1 MTDEPLFPLPLEPF
15 EYYMVSDERPGY
27 PMTIPVRFEVSGEI
41 DREAFREALDETV
54 DSNPLLKSVL
64 KKVRGLGLSWQVVD
78 DWRTPIE
85 WNSGEPSLELNIHEQ
100 PGLRVWVREHD
111 LRAEVI
117 CVFHHA
123 CVDGIAVFR
132 FVGDWLAAYARRTAT
147 SDQHVPK
154 DKPLDPFLLR
164 QRAHFP
170 VELPAPIGT
179 GTIVRETLREAYRW
193 LTRPA
198 APLAS
203 PKNGDAAPQDR
214 NALDSLDFIW
224 ADLPADQAQRYRE
237 TATALGVTLNDLLV
251 RDMFLTVRSW
261 NQTHGPN
268 RQGRWLRITMPTSLR
283 MRIHRKMP
291 VANGISYA
299 FLTRTADDC
308 DDEARLLKGVH
319 AETSFIKD
327 WHVSLMFLNAIA
339 IARRIPFVTSMI
351 SRSSRRCYSTTNLS
365 YLGDFP
371 RLFRVRMP
379 KQDDGKILAGNL
391 TLESFYGAPP
401 VRPQTH
407 ATLAIIGYRGVLSFC
422 MRVNKVALEPPAGRQ
437 FLDAFLRRF
446 KRRSLL
452 RVIPEKNVPR
462 FGGLES
468 RIAKSSR
475 TPRQTTIR
483 RRVCGQRT

>member
-1 MTDEPLFPLPLEPF
+1 MTEDPLFPLPLEPF

-27 PMTIPVRFEVSGEI
+27 PMTIPVRFEVSGGI
-41 DREAFREALDETV
+41 DRGAFREALDETV

-64 KKVRGLGLSWQVVD
+64 KKVRRQGLIWQLVE

-85 WNSGEPSLELNIHEQ
+85 WNSGDPSLELDIRKQ

-147 SDQHVPK
+147 GDQKAPIQ
-154 DKPLDPFLLR
+154 KPLDPYLLR

-170 VELPAPIGT
+170 VELPAPVGT
-179 GTIVRETLREAYRW
+179 GTIIRETLREAYRW

-198 APLAS
+198 SPLAS
-203 PKNGDAAPQDR
+203 PKNNQAASPDC
-214 NALDSLDFIW
+214 NSLESLDFIW
-224 ADLPADQAQRYRE
+224 AELPADQVQRYRE
-237 TATALGVTLNDLLV
+237 TATSSRVNLNDLLV

-261 NQTHGPN
+261 NQTHRPK

-283 MRIHRKMP
+283 MRAHRKMP

-308 DDEARLLKGVH
+308 DDGDALLRAVH
-319 AETSFIKD
+319 AETTFIKD

-339 IARRIPFVTSMI
+339 IARRIPFVTSLI

-379 KQDDGKILAGNL
+379 TRDDGKILAGNL

-407 ATLAIIGYRGVLSFC
+407 ATLAIMGYRGVLAFC

-437 FLDAFLRRF
+437 FLDAYLAQIRNT
-446 KRRSLL
+446 
-452 RVIPEKNVPR
+452 I
-462 FGGLES
+462 
-468 RIAKSSR
+468 SS
-475 TPRQTTIR
+475 
-483 RRVCGQRT
+483 VSDS